1 MTGLN
6 LCYYSDAYI
15 LVKATITVPNTGA
28 ADAEANN
35 ANKKEILKNCAPF
48 TDFITELNNTQVND
62 PQKVDVIM
70 LMYNLMEYSDAYQ
83 KTSGSLWQY
92 YRDKP
97 AQNNNSEIIDF
108 TDNNNNPSFKFKRQT
123 TGQT

>member
-35 ANKKEILKNCAPF
+35 TNKKEILKNCAPF

-62 PQKVDVIM
+62 PQKFDVIM
-70 LMYNLMEYSDAYQ
+70 LMYNLMEYSDAY
-83 KTSGSLWQY
+83 
-92 YRDKP
+92 
-97 AQNNNSEIIDF
+97 
-108 TDNNNNPSFKFKRQT
+108 
-123 TGQT
+123 

>member
-1 MTGLN
+1 M
-6 LCYYSDAYI
+6 
-15 LVKATITVPNTGA
+15 
-28 ADAEANN
+28 
-35 ANKKEILKNCAPF
+35 KKKYLNCAPF
-48 TDFITELNNTQVND
+48 TDCITELNNTQVND
-62 PQKVDVIM
+62 PQKVDEIM

-97 AQNNNSEIIDF
+97 AQSNNSEIIDF

-123 TGQT
+123 TVQT